1 MVKIF
6 AQSLSIDDIPGSI
19 EGPVKFSKIGDIFN
33 TTTMGIVFGFA
44 GLGLLLMIVSAGFTL
59 LTSAGDAKKLE
70 SGKQRLTYAIVGFLV
85 IFVAYWG
92 VQLAGKIF
100 GVAEIQSVFK

>member
-6 AQSLSIDDIPGSI
+6 AQSLSIDGEPIQ
-19 EGPVKFSKIGDIFN
+19 GPVTFGTIGAILDAA
-33 TTTMGIVFGFA
+33 MPLVFGFA
-44 GLGLLLMIVSAGFTL
+44 GLGLLLMIISAGFSL

-85 IFVAYWG
+85 IFVAYWV
-92 VQLAGKIF
+92 VQLAGIIF
-100 GVAEIQSVFK
+100 GVQEIQTTFQ

>member
-1 MVKIF
+1 MQQVF
-6 AQSLSIDDIPGSI
+6 AQDLRIDDFEPIKSPVAFKNIGSI
-19 EGPVKFSKIGDIFN
+19 LDAMTPLI
-33 TTTMGIVFGFA
+33 FGFA
-44 GLGLLLMIVSAGFTL
+44 GLGLLLMIISAGYTL

-85 IFVAYWG
+85 IFVAYWI

>member
-1 MVKIF
+1 MEAIF
-6 AQSLSIDDIPGSI
+6 AQTLTIEDVGSI
-19 EGPVKFSKIGDIFN
+19 QGPATAFTDIGSILNKAIPF
-33 TTTMGIVFGFA
+33 VFGFA
-44 GLGLLLMIVSAGFTL
+44 GLGLLLMIISAGFML
-59 LTSAGDAKKLE
+59 LTSAGDAKRTE

-85 IFVAYWG
+85 VFVAYWG